1 MKCYNAMLSELRDV
15 AGQHELVAEN
25 IEGHVILN
33 LNQMI
38 RSFKDERKRC
48 TFEKEKYY
56 QEFLQSEKELTK
68 ARENYEKAHRSLEK
82 ARELHYKYD
91 NDEASTKAMVKNALC
106 QAEKKSI
113 FLSQVAGEYASQLAK
128 TNEIKALYYQ
138 TQLPQVFDVLQSL
151 EIKRIE
157 TLRGFIVDTT
167 KLEMD
172 VTPRIEKCHNQVL
185 ESAAKINPHKDTE
198 RVTYAYKTG
207 IQIPEDYQYVELQ
220 SKDNTSKLH

>member
-1 MKCYNAMLSELRDV
+1 MKCYNIMLSELRDV

-48 TFEKEKYY
+48 SFEKEKYY
-56 QEFLQSEKELTK
+56 QEFLQSEKELMKT
-68 ARENYEKAHRSLEK
+68 RENYEKAHRSLEK
-82 ARELHYKYD
+82 AKELHYKYD

-113 FLSQVAGEYASQLAK
+113 YLSQVAGEYASQLAK
-128 TNEIKALYYQ
+128 TNEMKSLYYQ
-138 TQLPQVFDVLQSL
+138 SQLPQVFDVLQSL

-157 TLRGFIVDTT
+157 TLSGFIVDST

-172 VTPRIEKCHNQVL
+172 VAPRIEKCHHQIL
-185 ESAAKINPHKDTE
+185 ESASNINPEKDTE
-198 RVTYAYKTG
+198 RVIYLYKTG
-207 IQIPEDYQYVELQ
+207 IQIPEDYQYIELQ
-220 SKDNTSKLH
+220 TKENSSKF